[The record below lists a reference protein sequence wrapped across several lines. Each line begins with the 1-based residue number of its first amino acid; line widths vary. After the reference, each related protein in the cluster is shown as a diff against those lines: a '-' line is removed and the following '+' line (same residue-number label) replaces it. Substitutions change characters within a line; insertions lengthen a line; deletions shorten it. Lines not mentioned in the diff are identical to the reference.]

1 MRNLVLTSLA
11 VGALGL
17 AALPATTLGA
27 NALPAAGIAATPLPL
42 ASSQPEVTLVSG
54 GCGPFRH
61 RGFNGFCYP
70 GGGFARGPYGFH
82 RGYGY
87 RRFRDDRFGYR
98 RF

>member
-1 MRNLVLTSLA
+1 MRNMIMMTLA
-11 VGALGL
+11 AGGL
-17 AALPATTLGA
+17 ALAGAVPASA
-27 NALPAAGIAATPLPL
+27 MPADAIAPLPL
-42 ASSQPEVTLVSG
+42 ASAGQPEVTLVSG

-70 GGGFARGPYGFH
+70 GGGGYYGGGYGGYYRPGFY

-87 RRFRDDRFGYR
+87 RRGFYR

>member
-1 MRNLVLTSLA
+1 MESMRNLVLTTLA
-11 VGALGL
+11 AGALG
-17 AALPATTLGA
+17 AMALPATTLTA
-27 NALPAAGIAATPLPL
+27 SALPAAAPLPL
-42 ASSQPEVTLVSG
+42 ASSQPEATLVSG

-87 RRFRDDRFGYR
+87 HRFGDDRFGYR